1 MTYISLWC
9 ICGVSA
15 FYLFKNYV
23 ESNLRSLPSPPENIA
38 QAMRNAAK
46 RDDSMRAN
54 AHPMHDCLDHVVNAL
69 FWTILL
75 VESLCIWPINLA
87 ILLWW
92 QVFDKQDFSDFRGG
106 V

>member
-1 MTYISLWC
+1 MTYLFLWL
-9 ICGVSA
+9 ICSVCS

-46 RDDSMRAN
+46 RDDSVEEIFN
-54 AHPMHDCLDHVVNAL
+54 APDNVICAA

-75 VESLCIWPINLA
+75 VESLLIWPVNLV
-87 ILLWW
+87 ILAYW
-92 QVFDKQDFSDFRGG
+92 QLFDKQDFSDFRG
-106 V
+106 

>member
-1 MTYISLWC
+1 MTYILLYL

-15 FYLFKNYV
+15 FYLLKNYIN
-23 ESNLRSLPSPPENIA
+23 SNLRSLPSPPENIA

-46 RDDSMRAN
+46 RDGYVDEL
-54 AHPMHDCLDHVVNAL
+54 HDCPDHIVNAL

-75 VESLCIWPINLA
+75 VYNLVCWPWCLMTLIWWKIK
-87 ILLWW
+87 
-92 QVFDKQDFSDFRGG
+92 KQDFSDFRG

>member
-1 MTYISLWC
+1 MIYLLLWS

-46 RDDSMRAN
+46 RDDSIEEIYN
-54 AHPMHDCLDHVVNAL
+54 APDNVICAL

-75 VESLCIWPINLA
+75 VESLLIWPVNLV
-87 ILLWW
+87 ILIWW
-92 QVFDKQDFSDFRGG
+92 QLFDKQDFSDFRGL
-106 V
+106 

>member
-1 MTYISLWC
+1 MTYIFLWI
-9 ICGVSA
+9 ICSVSS

-23 ESNLRSLPSPPENIA
+23 DSNLRSLPSPPENIA

-46 RDDSMRAN
+46 RDDSID
-54 AHPMHDCLDHVVNAL
+54 PMHDRPDHIANAL

-75 VESLCIWPINLA
+75 VYNLLCWPFCLCTLIWWKIN
-87 ILLWW
+87 
-92 QVFDKQDFSDFRGG
+92 KQDFSDFRG